1 MQRKGGTRCVERNKR
16 VAAYH
21 VEENAQP
28 PAWTQGFVNLNP
40 PPCDSH
46 RGGIQVDEPFC
57 RRGRRMV
64 CAVQPSLLPHDAFL
78 AQGKLTAPVI
88 LKCHRTCPSLLRLH
102 TAMDAG
108 EQATLKKLWKGGRRG
123 TLCAMGESR
132 LPGGLWY
139 PRPYYAQPARN
150 TFWRA
155 VGRLCNRP
163 NNRPFAPSIYD
174 GRL

>member
-40 PPCDSH
+40 PPCESH

-78 AQGKLTAPVI
+78 APGKLTAPVI
-88 LKCHRTCPSLLRLH
+88 LKSHRTCPSLLRLPPFPPVDSS
-102 TAMDAG
+102 TG
-108 EQATLKKLWKGGRRG
+108 QEREVLSRSEESTEGFLGRHG
-123 TLCAMGESR
+123 PNLV
-132 LPGGLWY
+132 LY
-139 PRPYYAQPARN
+139 RPQN
-150 TFWRA
+150 GC
-155 VGRLCNRP
+155 VC
-163 NNRPFAPSIYD
+163 
-174 GRL
+174 